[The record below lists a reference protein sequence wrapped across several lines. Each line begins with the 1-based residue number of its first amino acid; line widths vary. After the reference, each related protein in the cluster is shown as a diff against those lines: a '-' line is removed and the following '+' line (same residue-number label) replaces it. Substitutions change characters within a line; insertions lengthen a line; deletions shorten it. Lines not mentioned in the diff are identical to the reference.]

1 MKKYN
6 IVKYNFPKSSI
17 KHFYTFGE
25 KNMKMVAKFF
35 KYEDK
40 YFYTP
45 FIEKII
51 VLTQTDL
58 KSASFNLWLYET
70 DDKGMP
76 NILINESGIICKAY
90 EGKTYT
96 VVDIM
101 DLKIRFPSQGIFTA
115 IEWLE
120 INENE
125 YSFFYR
131 YRGKGEKCI
140 GSIIEPSV
148 GAYPSTQGDT
158 VILGE
163 NGWRKNEIEKS
174 ILPRYK
180 NKFHN
185 LSIEFELSDC
195 KNNIK

>member
-1 MKKYN
+1 LNRKTIQTATN
-6 IVKYNFPKSSI
+6 DFSISRI
-17 KHFYTFGE
+17 KHFYTFGK

-40 YFYTP
+40 YFNTP
-45 FIEKII
+45 FIKKII

-58 KSASFNLWLYET
+58 KSASFIIWLYET

-76 NILINESGIICKAY
+76 CILINESGILSKAY

-96 VVDIM
+96 EVDIT
-101 DLKIRFPSQGIFTA
+101 DLKIRFPSQGIFTV

-125 YSFFYR
+125 FRFFYR
-131 YRGKGEKCI
+131 FRGKGEKCI
-140 GSIIEPSV
+140 GSIIEPSI

-158 VILGE
+158 LILGE

-185 LSIEFELSDC
+185 LSIELELSDM
-195 KNNIK
+195 